1 MYIDISSHNGAIN
14 WRDVAAAGQEIDGA
28 ILRATTKNNKL
39 DVRTMENY
47 NGILQN
53 ISGQIDELSF
63 YKFSYARDYVTARV
77 EAMKCLKELADHGLH
92 FDRLYLDLELWD
104 GRDYTKD
111 EANAVILAYCDV
123 MDKQYEFD
131 HFGIYTNYD
140 YLKRVIDPMWYKL
153 PIWLA
158 RWSNGMGDTMGANIV
173 LWQYSNKGKIAGIGT
188 DVDLS
193 REVKYEAIR

>member
-1 MYIDISSHNGAIN
+1 MYIDISSHNGAID
-14 WRDVAAAGQEIDGA
+14 WSQAAKESIDGV

-39 DVRTMENY
+39 DVRTIENY

-53 ISGQIDELSF
+53 LSSQIHELSF

-77 EAMKCLKELADHGLH
+77 EAMKCLNELSEHGLLC
-92 FDRLYLDLELWD
+92 DKLYLDLELWD

-111 EANAVILAYCDV
+111 EANEVILAYYDV
-123 MDKQYEFD
+123 WDNYR
-131 HFGIYTNYD
+131 FGLYTNYD
-140 YLKRVIDPMWYKL
+140 YLKRIIDPIWYKL

-158 RWSNGMGDTMGANIV
+158 RWSSTMGDTMGANVV
-173 LWQYSNKGKIAGIGT
+173 LWQYSNKGKIAGIET

-193 REVKYEAIR
+193 RKV

>member
-14 WRDVAAAGQEIDGA
+14 WRDVAAAGQEIDGV

-39 DVRTMENY
+39 DVRTVENY

-77 EAMKCLKELADHGLH
+77 EAMKCLIELADHGLH

-111 EANAVILAYCDV
+111 EANAVMLAYADALKAAGKL
-123 MDKQYEFD
+123 DRFAL
-131 HFGIYTNYD
+131 YTNYD
-140 YLKRVIDPMWYKL
+140 YLKRIIDPIWYKL
-153 PIWLA
+153 PVWLA
-158 RWSNGMGDTMGANIV
+158 RWSNAMGDTMGANIV

-193 REVKYEAIR
+193 RKV